1 MENKEAKKKK
11 DNTEDRLDG
20 LEKELGELKE
30 ISKDIHTILLQ
41 QGERLDKV
49 EEDVSETNILTG
61 RAISEVKKAT
71 DYQPKLLKY
80 LACGVTGLAVA
91 GPVGW
96 SLGLT
101 GLTLGLVCSG
111 GAIVGLS
118 SGLK

>member
-1 MENKEAKKKK
+1 MKIKEAKNNKV
-11 DNTEDRLDG
+11 NTEDRLDG
-20 LEKELGELKE
+20 LEKDLGELKA
-30 ISKDIHTILLQ
+30 ISQDIHTILVQ

-49 EEDVSETNILTG
+49 EDDVLDANMLTG

-71 DYQPKLLKY
+71 EYQPKMLKT
-80 LACGVTGLAVA
+80 LAGGFTGLALA

-118 SGLK
+118 SGFK